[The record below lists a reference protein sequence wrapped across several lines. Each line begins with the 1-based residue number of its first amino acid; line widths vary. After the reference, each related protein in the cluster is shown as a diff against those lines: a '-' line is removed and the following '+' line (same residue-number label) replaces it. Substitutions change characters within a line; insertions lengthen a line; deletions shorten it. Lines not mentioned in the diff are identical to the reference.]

1 MEATITIDGHTL
13 TVGQSMSVR
22 VTITAF
28 LMELNDKEFAESLG
42 QIGIH
47 YHARFLAGK
56 HSAFTFNI
64 LETIEASSNVSVS
77 EAKIADMMANPERL
91 KSAPPLIFVEDGK
104 SDDGRPMVW
113 LIDGHH
119 RVRALYGLGY
129 TQCAAFVI
137 EEKNAARYRL
147 HFNGERTAP
156 WMAWV
161 G

>member
-1 MEATITIDGHTL
+1 MNAVLVISNYAYGDESFDSDRG
-13 TVGQSMSVR
+13 SWN
-22 VTITAF
+22 VTR
-28 LMELNDKEFAESLG
+28 
-42 QIGIH
+42 
-47 YHARFLAGK
+47 ARQDCLEGK
-56 HSAFTFNI
+56 HSAFTFDI
-64 LETIEASSNVSVS
+64 FETIVASSNVSVS
-77 EAKIADMMANPERL
+77 KAKIADMMANPERL
-91 KSAPPLIFVEDGK
+91 KRAPPLIFVEDGQ

-156 WMAWV
+156 WMAWA